1 MSNPSPDSEGIKS
14 AASEL
19 AEQPCAETEE
29 DVKSNLAE
37 RRQALAELAA
47 YDQEINI

>member
-1 MSNPSPDSEGIKS
+1 MSNPSPDSEEIKS

-29 DVKSNLAE
+29 DVKRNLAE
-37 RRQALAELAA
+37 RRQVLAELAA
-47 YDQEINI
+47 YDQELGI